1 MGIELIRDPKCT
13 TRVFFGKNS
22 EFKLELPKGKVLL
35 VTSPSIDPVFL
46 KSFVSFYEDLGVTF
60 ETAKKSSGEPWSKD
74 IDDSFSKISGPIS
87 GVVGIGGGS
96 VLDFSKALA
105 ILIKNGGLITDFEFG
120 KSEIKK
126 ASHLWLLP
134 TTCGSGSEVTQYCVI
149 NNSVTGRKFTLGH
162 DSLKPLQ
169 SAVNCELLKFIPNR
183 VRLET
188 GLDAFTHCLEA
199 LLNCSRDTQV
209 DSISEEGL
217 RIAYD
222 VLPKVLDETT
232 SPALLEKL
240 ATLSLYGGMSISHN
254 RTGLIHTLSVAF
266 SKYINMSHGLLN
278 ASLLRF
284 ALTSSLPYYDG
295 HLKKV
300 ISAMFGE
307 TIDSDKEAL
316 KKLLTW
322 LAPMLGGSGFIFDGD
337 LSEDK
342 IDVVNRLMQDKG
354 LASVTYGG
362 ISEDLILDVVD
373 RIINETR

>member
-1 MGIELIRDPKCT
+1 
-13 TRVFFGKNS
+13 
-22 EFKLELPKGKVLL
+22 
-35 VTSPSIDPVFL
+35 
-46 KSFVSFYEDLGVTF
+46 
-60 ETAKKSSGEPWSKD
+60 
-74 IDDSFSKISGPIS
+74 
-87 GVVGIGGGS
+87 
-96 VLDFSKALA
+96 
-105 ILIKNGGLITDFEFG
+105 
-120 KSEIKK
+120 
-126 ASHLWLLP
+126 
-134 TTCGSGSEVTQYCVI
+134 
-149 NNSVTGRKFTLGH
+149 
-162 DSLKPLQ
+162 
-169 SAVNCELLKFIPNR
+169 
-183 VRLET
+183 
-188 GLDAFTHCLEA
+188 
-199 LLNCSRDTQV
+199 
-209 DSISEEGL
+209 
-217 RIAYD
+217 
-222 VLPKVLDETT
+222 
-232 SPALLEKL
+232 
-240 ATLSLYGGMSISHN
+240 
-254 RTGLIHTLSVAF
+254 
-266 SKYINMSHGLLN
+266 MSHGLLN